1 MSSVCYFQEYTKRCE
16 NHFFLFDL
24 DLFFFNS
31 SIIAIL
37 SHNIIIVIIII
48 NVIIIII
55 ITVFND
61 TVGVEL
67 FEVVSL

>member
-1 MSSVCYFQEYTKRCE
+1 MKTI
-16 NHFFLFDL
+16 FFLFDL

-48 NVIIIII
+48 NINIIIII
-55 ITVFND
+55 IIVFND